1 MVICLALDFPLVPGE
16 RLESGVTG
24 NDVLLPPCTFATSTI
39 PPLSPTSS
47 CGEYRKFESCGILA
61 GGLHNFLSCA
71 FPEVSGVL
79 TAGIFFFDLC
89 FSTAFLSLS
98 AFELLERFLL
108 VVVVVLRV
116 LRVLRVVRALLAAA
130 EDPQL
135 DGRFWDSRPRFCF
148 RGETDLAVEFEFEF
162 ERDVVLRLFS
172 VLRFLTGGKSE
183 SGVSSPLS
191 EELEEMTDF

>member
-1 MVICLALDFPLVPGE
+1 M
-16 RLESGVTG
+16 
-24 NDVLLPPCTFATSTI
+24 
-39 PPLSPTSS
+39 
-47 CGEYRKFESCGILA
+47 
-61 GGLHNFLSCA
+61 
-71 FPEVSGVL
+71 
-79 TAGIFFFDLC
+79 
-89 FSTAFLSLS
+89 
-98 AFELLERFLL
+98 
-108 VVVVVLRV
+108 VVVVLRV

-162 ERDVVLRLFS
+162 EFERDVVLRLFS

>member
-1 MVICLALDFPLVPGE
+1 M
-16 RLESGVTG
+16 
-24 NDVLLPPCTFATSTI
+24 
-39 PPLSPTSS
+39 
-47 CGEYRKFESCGILA
+47 
-61 GGLHNFLSCA
+61 
-71 FPEVSGVL
+71 
-79 TAGIFFFDLC
+79 
-89 FSTAFLSLS
+89 
-98 AFELLERFLL
+98 
-108 VVVVVLRV
+108 VVVVLRV

-148 RGETDLAVEFEFEF
+148 RGETDLAVEFEFE
-162 ERDVVLRLFS
+162 RDVVLRLFS